1 MERPSWKRGLLPYVT
16 CQLVTGPPAG
26 HPHSGRFALKLQQMR
41 VLSRNYMEG
50 SGRFLRSRRAAFI
63 SLFNFSGDYTSSVLD
78 DAASGSEQRP
88 PPTEADCDMV
98 ARTAVGAP
106 PLPRSRLIGF
116 LAILPAELSRPHL
129 KALGR

>member
-41 VLSRNYMEG
+41 G
-50 SGRFLRSRRAAFI
+50 SGRFLQSRRAAFI

-106 PLPRSRLIGF
+106 PPPRSRLIGF